1 MANRFAVAAGNFN
14 DTATWSTTATG
25 SPGASVPVAGDNAIA
40 NTRTVTITANATCDN
55 VTNGTAY
62 GGTGGGQFVLSSG
75 VTLTANVIQGIV
87 SGQCVLFASASP
99 ATAAIVGTITGGGG
113 TTTIAVVNNSSGTLT
128 VTGNSNGRA
137 FANNSSGT
145 LTITGNCNATGGGG
159 STPLLTNSA
168 GGVVNIIGNVVG
180 GSGGASNGVNNTSN
194 GAVNI
199 TGNVTGGSAA
209 IGVNNTSTGLITIV
223 GNVTATT
230 QFAVTS
236 TTATVRISGSFIH
249 AIDGLIPIS
258 AARIILSTTPT
269 LAKTR
274 YSLNGAGT
282 YFDMFTA
289 DNTGLGPTTND
300 VRSGVTYSGMTGTL
314 AVPLPSQVAVGVPTD
329 NTVGTAALTPAAVWE
344 YATRTL
350 TAGAGISASD
360 VWSHASRTLTSAS
373 GPSATD
379 IRQELDTNSTKL
391 ANLDATVSSRL
402 ASSAYS
408 AAPTTAQIAT
418 AVEGSLLNEADGQ
431 AVLNALVGA
440 IGNTNLSEVSLVAAV
455 RADLERVGG
464 KIDSIPTTS
473 APTAAANA
481 TAVWSAATKTIT
493 GGTVDTLTNSPSV
506 PSAASIASA
515 TRSELAVELARVDAA
530 VSTRLATSG
539 YTAPSTA
546 PTAAANAS
554 AVRSELTTEL
564 AKVAALNTDRLAN
577 VATTAIVGNL
587 IAQAN
592 S

>member
-14 DTATWSTTATG
+14 DTATWSTTAAG

-62 GGTGGGQFVLSSG
+62 GGTGGGQFTLSSG
-75 VTLTANVIQGIV
+75 VTLTANVIQGGI
-87 SGQCVLFASASP
+87 SGQCVLFNSASP

-145 LTITGNCNATGGGG
+145 LTITGNCTATGSGG
-159 STPLLTNSA
+159 STPLATNAA

-180 GSGGASNGVNNTSN
+180 GAGGASNGVNNTSN

-223 GNVTATT
+223 GNVIAGAT
-230 QFAVTS
+230 QLAVSS
-236 TTATVRISGSFIH
+236 TTATVRISGSFIY
-249 AIDGLIPIS
+249 AIDGFAPVY
-258 AARIILSTTPT
+258 APRIILNTTPT

-274 YSLNGAGT
+274 YALNGAGT
-282 YFDMFTA
+282 YVDMFTA
-289 DNTGLGPTTND
+289 DNTGLGPATND
-300 VRSGVTYSGMTGTL
+300 VRSGVTYSGMTGSL

-329 NTVGTAALTPAAVWE
+329 NTVGTAALTPADVATAVW
-344 YATRTL
+344 AAGTRTL

-360 VWSHASRTLTSAS
+360 VWSHATRTITGGTVDTATTLTNAPASVTPSDIWSHAARTLTSAS

-379 IRQELDTNSTKL
+379 IRQELDSNSTKL

-402 ASSAYS
+402 A
-408 AAPTTAQIAT
+408 
-418 AVEGSLLNEADGQ
+418 
-431 AVLNALVGA
+431 
-440 IGNTNLSEVSLVAAV
+440 
-455 RADLERVGG
+455 
-464 KIDSIPTTS
+464 
-473 APTAAANA
+473 
-481 TAVWSAATKTIT
+481 
-493 GGTVDTLTNSPSV
+493 
-506 PSAASIASA
+506 
-515 TRSELAVELARVDAA
+515 
-530 VSTRLATSG
+530 TSG
-539 YTAPSTA
+539 YTAPPTP

-554 AVRSELTTEL
+554 AVRTELTTEL
-564 AKVAALNTDRLAN
+564 AKVSALNTDRLAN